1 MKLAVLVAN
10 RGFFPSSV
18 IASAREEMKK
28 AIEKAGAEVLML
40 PENATRYGA
49 VETYQEGVVFNKFLK
64 EHAGEFDGV
73 VICLPNFG
81 DENGIIAA
89 IKGIDLPI
97 LLQAYPDEIGKMDFS
112 SRRDAFCGKLGLGSV
127 FKQMG
132 VKYTSGLPFVMHPLS
147 DAFNKE
153 ITKFIGVCRVVKGLK
168 NLRIGVLGAR
178 TTAFKSVRYDEI
190 AMAKHGIDTETLDL
204 SQLMEYYNQV
214 EDGDSEVKVWKEK
227 LKAAASYDKVPA
239 YALNNLAKLA
249 ITFEKIIKDFGLTA
263 VAVRCWSELQHLLKI
278 TPCAVMGIFNDSGLP
293 VICET
298 DASNAILMAALG
310 YASNSAT
317 GCLDINNNY
326 GTEENKC
333 IIFHCGP
340 LPRSLMREK
349 GDIQEHKMF
358 TKTQGENCSWGVN
371 VAKIK
376 PGDITIA
383 GCRTE
388 DGEIQYFSFN
398 AKVTEETVD
407 EGFFGAYGVLETEN
421 LQSKLASMLENG
433 FRHHVLITSGH
444 HYEIV
449 KEALNKYLGYKEIK
463 L

>member
-18 IASAREEMKK
+18 IASAREEMKM
-28 AIEKAGAEVLML
+28 AVEKAGAEVLML
-40 PENATRYGA
+40 PETATKYGA
-49 VETYQEGVVFNKFLK
+49 VESYQDGVIFNKFLK
-64 EHAGEFDGV
+64 EHAGEFDGIV
-73 VICLPNFG
+73 LCLPNFG

-89 IKGIDLPI
+89 IKGFDLPI

-127 FKQMG
+127 LKQIG

-147 DAFNKE
+147 DEFNKE
-153 ITKFIGVCRVVKGLK
+153 ISKFIGICRVVKGMK
-168 NLRIGVLGAR
+168 NLRVGVFGAR

-190 AMAKHGIDTETLDL
+190 AMAKHGIDTESLDF
-204 SQLMEYYNQV
+204 SQLMEYYN
-214 EDGDSEVKVWKEK
+214 EVKDDNPEINVWKEK
-227 LKAAASYDKVPA
+227 LKETGSYDKAPS
-239 YALNNLAKLA
+239 YALTNLAKLA
-249 ITFEKIIKDFGLTA
+249 ITFDRIIKEFDLSV
-263 VAVRCWSELQHLLKI
+263 VAIRCWSELQHLLKI
-278 TPCAVMGIFNDSGLP
+278 TPCAVMGLFNESGLP
-293 VICET
+293 IVCET

-310 YASNSAT
+310 YASNSPT

-326 GTEENKC
+326 GTDENKC
-333 IIFHCGP
+333 ILFHCGP
-340 LPRSLMREK
+340 LPKSLMREK
-349 GDIQEHKMF
+349 GEVQEHKMF

-371 VAKIK
+371 VTKIK

-388 DGEIQYFSFN
+388 NGEIQYFSFD
-398 AKVTEETVD
+398 AKITEDTVD
-407 EGFFGAYGVLETEN
+407 EGFFGTYGVLEKEN
-421 LQSKLASMLENG
+421 LQSKLGILLENG
-433 FRHHVLITSGH
+433 FRHHALITNGH